1 MKSMIKRI
9 KGMLG
14 VILVFCLIFAQLMPV
29 SAKEGYTYTIRIFA
43 GAQGTIKGQD
53 MVTISGLHYGD
64 RFSFN
69 QSSVTL
75 SDGSR
80 YYIKGIRE
88 SGKDNNTITESPSFI
103 VTGDMDYVIGYGL
116 LGDAVAYTVN
126 YVDNNGNTLAA
137 SETYYGNVGDRP
149 VIAYLYIDGYVPQA
163 YNLTGTLLE
172 NPADNQFTFI
182 YTPLSELSGGYT
194 YTPGTT
200 IVRTNVIYEDGGV
213 IVIGGDN
220 AGGNGGA
227 ETGNGAAGGN
237 ADGSNTL
244 IDDEQTPTT
253 SEPAEI
259 VDIRD
264 EQIPLADGV
273 SGDNNADMKIG
284 DFSSRVSVP
293 LKVKI
298 AAAAAIVLAVALVSW
313 IVTRRKKD
321 EDDESEQL

>member
-1 MKSMIKRI
+1 MIKRT
-9 KGMLG
+9 KRMLG

-103 VTGDMDYVIGYGL
+103 VTEDMDYVIGYGL

-182 YTPLSELSGGYT
+182 YTPLSELTQGYT
-194 YTPGTT
+194 YTSGNT
-200 IVRTNVIYEDGGV
+200 IVRTNVIYEDEGV
-213 IVIGGDN
+213 IVIGSDN
-220 AGGNGGA
+220 SGVNGA
-227 ETGNGAAGGN
+227 GNGAGGGN
-237 ADGSNTL
+237 AGADAAGGTQIN
-244 IDDEQTPTT
+244 DEQTPTT
-253 SEPAEI
+253 SVPAEI

-273 SGDNNADMKIG
+273 SGDNNADMKIDG
-284 DFSSRVSVP
+284 FLSGASVP

-298 AAAAAIVLAVALVSW
+298 AAAVAIVLAVALVSW

>member
-1 MKSMIKRI
+1 MIKRT
-9 KGMLG
+9 KKMLG
-14 VILVFCLIFAQLMPV
+14 VILILCLTFSQMLTV
-29 SAKEGYTYTIRIFA
+29 SAKEEYTYTIRIFA
-43 GAQGTIKGQD
+43 GAQGAIQGQD

-75 SDGSR
+75 SDGSK

-126 YVDNNGNTLAA
+126 YVDNNGNTLAP

-149 VIAYLYIDGYVPQA
+149 VIAYLYMDGYVPQA

-172 NPADNQFTFI
+172 NPADNQYTFI
-182 YTPLSELSGGYT
+182 YTPLDELSGEYT
-194 YTPGTT
+194 YTPGNT

-220 AGGNGGA
+220 AGGNG
-227 ETGNGAAGGN
+227 NGAAGGN
-237 ADGSNTL
+237 GNAGDNTQ
-244 IDDEQTPTT
+244 IDDEQTPT
-253 SEPAEI
+253 SSGPAEI

-264 EQIPLADGV
+264 EQIPLADGI
-273 SGDNNADMKIG
+273 SGDNNADLKIN
-284 DFSSRVSVP
+284 DFSSRVSISP
-293 LKVKI
+293 KVVI
-298 AAAAAIVLAVALVSW
+298 AAGAVVVLAVAVTAW